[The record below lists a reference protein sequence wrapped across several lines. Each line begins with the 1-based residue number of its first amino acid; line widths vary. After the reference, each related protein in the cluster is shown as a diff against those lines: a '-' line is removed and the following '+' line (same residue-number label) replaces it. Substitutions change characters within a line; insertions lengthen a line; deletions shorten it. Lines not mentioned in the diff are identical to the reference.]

1 MWHYNNMRVS
11 LAVLAVVLSA
21 CGGINTSGAQ
31 DLGIGFGKK
40 AEKGAPLLP
49 KNTLRSFSPDDPA
62 RILVI
67 GDSLG
72 QGFGIFLDQ
81 RVKQRG
87 LSGVVTNRGKVSSG
101 LARGD
106 FYNWPANFKTIAESQ
121 KPDIVVAHFGANDM
135 QSIIKPTGNV
145 RYGSQSWAEAYA
157 AQVSE
162 ILKVAADVGAV
173 VYWLGP
179 APDSHKNLNNHLT
192 MINPLFKQT
201 VEASRG
207 TYMPLT
213 EIASGPGGAFVK
225 TINFEGRNLRIRTAD
240 GSHFTGAGYSLMMD
254 QLLDRMK
261 QDIPSL
267 SPEQVSKFAGLLQ

>member
-1 MWHYNNMRVS
+1 MWHYNKMKLS
-11 LAVLAVVLSA
+11 LGALAVVLSA

-31 DLGIGFGKK
+31 DLGAGFGKVAK
-40 AEKGAPLLP
+40 NGVPLLP
-49 KNTLRSFSPDDPA
+49 KVAMRSFSPDDPA

-72 QGFGIFLDQ
+72 QGFGMFLDQ

-87 LSGVVTNRGKVSSG
+87 LSAVVTNRGKVSSG

-106 FYNWPANFKTIAESQ
+106 YYNWPANFKAQATSS

-145 RYGSQSWAEAYA
+145 RYGAQDWSEAYG
-157 AQVSE
+157 AQVTE
-162 ILKVAADVGAV
+162 ILKIAAEAGAV

-179 APDSHKNLNNHLT
+179 APDSHRNLNNHLT
-192 MINPLFKQT
+192 MINPVFKQV

-207 TYMPLT
+207 VYIPLT
-213 EIASGPGGAFVK
+213 EIASGPNGQFVK
-225 TINFEGRNLRIRTAD
+225 TITVDGRAMRIRTAD
-240 GSHFTGAGYSLMMD
+240 GSHFTGAGYALMMD
-254 QLLDRMK
+254 RLLDRMGK
-261 QDIPSL
+261 DIPTL
-267 SPEQVSKFAGLLQ
+267 SPEMVAKFAGLLQ